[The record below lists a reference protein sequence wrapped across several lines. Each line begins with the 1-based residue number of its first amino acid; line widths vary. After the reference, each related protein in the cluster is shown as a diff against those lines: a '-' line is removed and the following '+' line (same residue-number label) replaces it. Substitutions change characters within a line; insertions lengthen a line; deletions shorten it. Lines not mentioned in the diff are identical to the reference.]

1 MFFVQDILKNK
12 GNNVWSVTP
21 DTTMEDALKL
31 MAEKN
36 CGAVVVLE
44 NNKVV
49 GIFSERDLARK
60 LILRNECSL
69 NTKVGDLMTSPVVT
83 VTPDKRMRDCMNLM
97 SDKHIRHLPVVVNDR
112 LIGVISI
119 GDVVKAQI
127 LSREE
132 TIRKLENYIE
142 GVDYGL

>member
-1 MFFVQDILKNK
+1 MYFVRDILINK
-12 GNNVWSVTP
+12 GNNVWSVSP
-21 DTTMEDALKL
+21 ETTMCDTLKL

-69 NTKVGDLMTSPVVT
+69 STKVRDLMTSPVVT
-83 VTPDKRMRDCMNLM
+83 VAQDKRMRDCMDLM
-97 SDKHIRHLPVVVNDR
+97 SDKHIRHLPVKYR
-112 LIGVISI
+112 
-119 GDVVKAQI
+119 
-127 LSREE
+127 
-132 TIRKLENYIE
+132 
-142 GVDYGL
+142 

>member
-21 DTTMEDALKL
+21 DTPMEDALKL